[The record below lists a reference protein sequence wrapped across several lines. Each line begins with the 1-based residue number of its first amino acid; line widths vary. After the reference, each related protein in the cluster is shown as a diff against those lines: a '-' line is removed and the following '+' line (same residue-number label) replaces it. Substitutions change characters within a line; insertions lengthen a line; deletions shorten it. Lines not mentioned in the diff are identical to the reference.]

1 MTIRWEAS
9 ALAELTDAWLAASS
23 QDRRLIS
30 AAAAQIDRL
39 LQYDP
44 DRQGEIAHRRPT
56 SADRPAV
63 RCSLPSR

>member
-9 ALAELTDAWLAASS
+9 ALAELTDAWLAAGS

-44 DRQGEIAHRRPT
+44 DRQGESRAEGRRVLIAPPLG
-56 SADRPAV
+56 A
-63 RCSLPSR
+63 LPSR